1 MHGVSHVAAFFFYD
15 DSWMMSGL
23 FNAYANGP
31 ITHTSHL
38 VMLVSPRGVAL
49 DLCMHTQ
56 VLSPQYYY
64 PLSDRPSGRVMRPS
78 SSGGARAVRPGA
90 VEPLRPELP
99 VAAPAHV
106 VHLVVREAVGR
117 PAPDFLGAFAYE

>member
-1 MHGVSHVAAFFFYD
+1 MHAY
-15 DSWMMSGL
+15 SG
-23 FNAYANGP
+23 
-31 ITHTSHL
+31 TVT
-38 VMLVSPRGVAL
+38 
-49 DLCMHTQ
+49 T
-56 VLSPQYYY
+56 VLY

-106 VHLVVREAVGR
+106 VHLVVREAAGMFTWWMFLATKIYVVQVPYSR
-117 PAPDFLGAFAYE
+117 RSCIFASDRQEDRYFHHFPARIIG

>member
-1 MHGVSHVAAFFFYD
+1 MHAY
-15 DSWMMSGL
+15 SG
-23 FNAYANGP
+23 
-31 ITHTSHL
+31 TVT
-38 VMLVSPRGVAL
+38 
-49 DLCMHTQ
+49 T
-56 VLSPQYYY
+56 VLY

-117 PAPDFLGAFAYE
+117 PAPVRLPAFPKCHAQPVQLNNDGA

>member
-1 MHGVSHVAAFFFYD
+1 MVSA
-15 DSWMMSGL
+15 GL
-23 FNAYANGP
+23 QQYANGP

-38 VMLVSPRGVAL
+38 VMLVSPRGVLYCSARF
-49 DLCMHTQ
+49 MHAYSGTGVTT
-56 VLSPQYYY
+56 VLY
-64 PLSDRPSGRVMRPS
+64 PLSDMPSGRVMRPS

-117 PAPDFLGAFAYE
+117 PAPVRLPAPLWVADLLIIFRYA